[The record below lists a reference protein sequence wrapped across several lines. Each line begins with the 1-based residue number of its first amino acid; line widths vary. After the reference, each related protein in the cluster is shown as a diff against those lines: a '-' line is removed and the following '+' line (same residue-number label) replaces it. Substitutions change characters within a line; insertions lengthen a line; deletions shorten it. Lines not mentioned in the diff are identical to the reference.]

1 MKKSV
6 TKKAFRF
13 NREALNASLEKNASA
28 QAYFAFLDS
37 IEDILPVKTYIS
49 GLKAGEYPV
58 LTVAGVVA
66 LQYKQS
72 KITAEQVKDFIAESA
87 LNAEQATSFFA
98 SLPKV
103 LDVSCQ
109 WYKSNNRLFSV
120 ERDAIAFLTQ
130 FMSDE
135 QLDTLA
141 TEADKRNQEMTEKA
155 EAETAKI
162 EKAKALFA

>member
-1 MKKSV
+1 M
-6 TKKAFRF
+6 TNFRF
-13 NREALNASLEKNASA
+13 NRDALNASMEKNASA
-28 QAYFAFLDS
+28 QAYFAFLDTV
-37 IEDILPVKTYIS
+37 EDILPIKSYIS
-49 GLKAGEYPV
+49 GLKANEYPV

-66 LQYKQS
+66 LQLK
-72 KITAEQVKDFIAESA
+72 KGEITEEQVKNFIAESA
-87 LNAEQATSFFA
+87 LNPEQATSFFA

-103 LDVSCQ
+103 LDCSCQ

-130 FMSDE
+130 FMDDE
-135 QLDTLA
+135 QLNTLA
-141 TEADKRNQEMTEKA
+141 VEADKKNREMTEKA

>member
-1 MKKSV
+1 M
-6 TKKAFRF
+6 ANFRF
-13 NREALNASLEKNASA
+13 NRDALNASMEKNASA
-28 QAYFAFLDS
+28 QAYFAFLDTV
-37 IEDILPVKTYIS
+37 EDILPIKSYIS
-49 GLKAGEYPV
+49 GLKANEYPV

-66 LQYKQS
+66 LQLK
-72 KITAEQVKDFIAESA
+72 KGEITEEQVKHFIAESA

-103 LDVSCQ
+103 LDCSCQ

-130 FMSDE
+130 FMDDE
-135 QLDTLA
+135 QLNTLA
-141 TEADKRNQEMTEKA
+141 VEADKKNREMTEKA

>member
-1 MKKSV
+1 MKKS
-6 TKKAFRF
+6 FRF
-13 NREALNASLEKNASA
+13 NRDALNASLEKNASA
-28 QAYFAFLDS
+28 QAYFSFLDT
-37 IEDILPVKTYIS
+37 IEDILPVKSYIA

-72 KITAEQVKDFIAESA
+72 NITAEQTKHFIAECA
-87 LNAEQATSFFA
+87 LNPEQATSFFA

-103 LDVSCQ
+103 LDCSCQ

-120 ERDAIAFLTQ
+120 ERDAIAYLTQ
-130 FMSDE
+130 FMDDE
-135 QLDTLA
+135 QLNTLA
-141 TEADKRNQEMTEKA
+141 TAADERNKEMTEKA

-162 EKAKALFA
+162 ERAKALFN